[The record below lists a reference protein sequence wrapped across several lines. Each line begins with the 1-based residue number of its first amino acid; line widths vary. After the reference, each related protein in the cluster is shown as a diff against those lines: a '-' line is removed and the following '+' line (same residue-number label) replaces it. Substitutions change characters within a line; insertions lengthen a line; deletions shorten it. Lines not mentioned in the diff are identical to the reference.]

1 MTYARSVFIIHNI
14 AHQGRGPLAELS
26 GLEVREQT
34 WFVAEHNVPPTA
46 MPKGRGRLQRFFH
59 GPCDGHEAPELPH
72 RNTSP

>member
-34 WFVAEHNVPPTA
+34 WFVAEHNVLPTD
-46 MPKGRGRLQRFFH
+46 MPKGRGRLQRFLH
-59 GPCDGHEAPELPH
+59 GTCDGHEASEVADC
-72 RNTSP
+72 NTSP